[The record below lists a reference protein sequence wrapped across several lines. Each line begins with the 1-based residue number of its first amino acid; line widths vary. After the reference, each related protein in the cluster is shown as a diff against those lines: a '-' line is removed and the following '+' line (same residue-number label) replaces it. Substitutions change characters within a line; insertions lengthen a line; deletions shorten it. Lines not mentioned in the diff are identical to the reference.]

1 MRYINW
7 ANLVIA
13 VLGGIIISNLLSLS
27 GISIAGQLP
36 ASMFIWFAIIIPLI
50 LIFLL
55 VYKYIIRK
63 GKIRVKVD
71 ERERAISDRSAR
83 NGFIATYLTLFILL
97 TLETP
102 PDAKTL
108 LITIATSLFV
118 FLISFI
124 FYYYRRA

>member
-13 VLGGIIISNLLSLS
+13 VLGGIIISNLLTLS
-27 GISIAGQLP
+27 GISWLLP
-36 ASMFIWFAIIIPLI
+36 ESMSVWLAIIIPLI

-55 VYKYIIRK
+55 VFKYGIRK
-63 GKIRVKVD
+63 EKIRVKVD

-102 PDAKTL
+102 PDAKSL
-108 LITIATSLFV
+108 LITIATGFFA